1 MDKITESIAH
11 FVGLFHMSAEQA
23 RAHKDFL
30 EFEALKAAQ
39 QHEAELNHVT
49 VDVRAPQDLVDYD
62 PSLHYTAPGPQWVWA
77 AGSPSLAVDAPDIG
91 VAAVKHAMPGVVHPA
106 GQTVHVSIPAPAA
119 QVEHVG
125 QEMEPAGSVVEI
137 VHQVNWLN
145 DDDYV
150 SAGGSG
156 LTFTP
161 IDGNG
166 ADIPSLLNAA
176 SQFDPLGHAG
186 MPGNAQA
193 AAEFIVEAAQSI
205 KALAATE
212 QADGGHDGVFV
223 AVGDTIEGTFVNG
236 ELLAQAPVLA
246 DHLPEL
252 PASGGPPAA
261 IVTQTSTSLE
271 ISVEVHAGSNTLENT
286 AVVNNSWLTAT
297 VLATLGNHVEIN
309 AVIQTNVWSDVDAV
323 GSSLSGWT
331 LDPDQVTQSFN
342 IAAFTR
348 IDPIKDAPGA
358 SSPASDDFPKA
369 WAVTVIYGDLL
380 MMNWIQQI
388 SFVSDNDVHMLSSSG
403 VKMTITTGENVAEN
417 HVSIDDLGSNYD
429 LIFVGGS
436 VYSGNF
442 IQQTNVLLDDD
453 LVGSVAGFQTT
464 GTAALSTSG
473 NLLWNQ
479 ASITTIGGGPD
490 TIDALP
496 DAYRQ
501 LGNGLASGSQTMPY
515 DVLHD
520 GNFAGLIGIRVLY
533 VTGNLTDLQYVKQ
546 VNVLGDSDQVA
557 VALNT
562 ATQAF
567 PQADWD
573 VQTGTNVLVNIAQ
586 IVDVNAIAQ
595 TYVAGDHY
603 SDEILI
609 QAELISTDPQ
619 FGSQNPDHLV
629 NEAVAFLT
637 DDHLTPSM
645 QTDDPTHMHVTH
657 DAVPADPMQSVTS

>member
-1 MDKITESIAH
+1 M
-11 FVGLFHMSAEQA
+11 
-23 RAHKDFL
+23 
-30 EFEALKAAQ
+30 
-39 QHEAELNHVT
+39 
-49 VDVRAPQDLVDYD
+49 
-62 PSLHYTAPGPQWVWA
+62 
-77 AGSPSLAVDAPDIG
+77 
-91 VAAVKHAMPGVVHPA
+91 
-106 GQTVHVSIPAPAA
+106 
-119 QVEHVG
+119 
-125 QEMEPAGSVVEI
+125 
-137 VHQVNWLN
+137 
-145 DDDYV
+145 
-150 SAGGSG
+150 
-156 LTFTP
+156 
-161 IDGNG
+161 
-166 ADIPSLLNAA
+166 
-176 SQFDPLGHAG
+176 
-186 MPGNAQA
+186 
-193 AAEFIVEAAQSI
+193 
-205 KALAATE
+205 
-212 QADGGHDGVFV
+212 
-223 AVGDTIEGTFVNG
+223 
-236 ELLAQAPVLA
+236 
-246 DHLPEL
+246 
-252 PASGGPPAA
+252 
-261 IVTQTSTSLE
+261 
-271 ISVEVHAGSNTLENT
+271 
-286 AVVNNSWLTAT
+286 
-297 VLATLGNHVEIN
+297 
-309 AVIQTNVWSDVDAV
+309 
-323 GSSLSGWT
+323 
-331 LDPDQVTQSFN
+331 
-342 IAAFTR
+342 
-348 IDPIKDAPGA
+348 
-358 SSPASDDFPKA
+358 
-369 WAVTVIYGDLL
+369 
-380 MMNWIQQI
+380 
-388 SFVSDNDVHMLSSSG
+388 
-403 VKMTITTGENVAEN
+403 
-417 HVSIDDLGSNYD
+417 
-429 LIFVGGS
+429 
-436 VYSGNF
+436 
-442 IQQTNVLLDDD
+442 
-453 LVGSVAGFQTT
+453 AGFQTT

-479 ASITTIGGGPD
+479 ASITTIGGGAD

-501 LGNGLASGSQTMPY
+501 LGNSLASGSQTMPY